1 LLIAGATGSGKSVC
15 VNAIITALL
24 LTHTPDT
31 LRILMVDPKRVELTV
46 YNGIP
51 HLIAPVV
58 VDVERAVPVLQW
70 ATREME
76 RRYKLLAKA
85 SARNVEAYNDKL
97 ATRGEPVLPYIVIL
111 IDELADLMLSAPEEV
126 ERYICRIAQMARA
139 VGIHLVIATQR
150 PSVDV
155 VTGLI
160 KANFPARIAFAV
172 TSQIDSR
179 VILDTP
185 GAEQLLGRGDMLYMA
200 PDASKLQRLQGC
212 FVSDRE
218 TARLVSYWKGARTL
232 GPELE
237 PLDPTMIAAGVG
249 ASDELPAPGH
259 LGGAP
264 AADILEPPWLP
275 GQETLQQPLWEQ
287 VAAAEQAASGRDDM
301 YVHAVE
307 EVRKSGRASVSLLQR
322 RLRIGYSRAA
332 RLIDELEAN
341 GVIGPDQGG
350 SRGREVLPAGEKA
363 A

>member
-1 LLIAGATGSGKSVC
+1 
-15 VNAIITALL
+15 
-24 LTHTPDT
+24 
-31 LRILMVDPKRVELTV
+31 
-46 YNGIP
+46 
-51 HLIAPVV
+51 
-58 VDVERAVPVLQW
+58 
-70 ATREME
+70 
-76 RRYKLLAKA
+76 
-85 SARNVEAYNDKL
+85 
-97 ATRGEPVLPYIVIL
+97 VLPYIVIV
-111 IDELADLMLSAPEEV
+111 IDELADLMLSAPEDV
-126 ERYICRIAQMARA
+126 ERHICRIAQMARA

-237 PLDPTMIAAGVG
+237 PLDPAMVRAGADEADEYSAVGRRGG
-249 ASDELPAPGH
+249 ASAPPAET
-259 LGGAP
+259 
-264 AADILEPPWLP
+264 LEPPWLP
-275 GQETLQQPLWEQ
+275 GQETLQQPLWDQ
-287 VAAAEQAASGRDDM
+287 MAAAEQAASSRDDM
-301 YVHAVE
+301 YTQAVD

-332 RLIDELEAN
+332 RLIDELETN
-341 GVIGPDQGG
+341 GVIGPDLGG
-350 SRGREVLPAGEKA
+350 SRGREVLPAGEEA

>member
-1 LLIAGATGSGKSVC
+1 
-15 VNAIITALL
+15 
-24 LTHTPDT
+24 
-31 LRILMVDPKRVELTV
+31 
-46 YNGIP
+46 
-51 HLIAPVV
+51 
-58 VDVERAVPVLQW
+58 
-70 ATREME
+70 ME

-85 SARNVEAYNDKL
+85 SARNIEAYNDKL
-97 ATRGEPVLPYIVIL
+97 AARGEPVLPYIVIFV
-111 IDELADLMLSAPEEV
+111 DELADLMLSAPEEV

-237 PLDPTMIAAGVG
+237 PLDPSMVVADAD
-249 ASDELPAPGH
+249 ASDGLSAPALSGRTPAPST
-259 LGGAP
+259 
-264 AADILEPPWLP
+264 DTLEPPWLP
-275 GQETLQQPLWEQ
+275 GQETLQQPLWDQ
-287 VAAAEQAASGRDDM
+287 VAAAEQAASGRDDL
-301 YVHAVE
+301 YAQAVE
-307 EVRKSGRASVSLLQR
+307 EVRRSGRASVSLLQR
-322 RLRIGYSRAA
+322 RLRVGYSRAA

-350 SRGREVLPAGEKA
+350 SRGREVRSGGEQTT
-363 A
+363 